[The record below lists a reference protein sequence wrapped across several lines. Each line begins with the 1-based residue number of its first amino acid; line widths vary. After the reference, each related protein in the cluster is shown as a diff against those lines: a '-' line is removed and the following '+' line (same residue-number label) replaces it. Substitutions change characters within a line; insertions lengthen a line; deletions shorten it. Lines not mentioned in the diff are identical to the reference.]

1 MIGVYKAQIKYYE
14 IMIKQTTAS
23 GDILWY
29 QSQIKDLEQK
39 IKEIGG

>member
-14 IMIKQTTAS
+14 IMINQTNAS
-23 GDILWY
+23 GEILWY

-39 IKEIGG
+39 IKELGG